1 MNIGFKNNKKVV
13 YFFVFIVFIVF
24 FIGIIKISLPSLF
37 FRVEEQLT
45 NSVHFIGDITK
56 YFKEKDEL
64 YRENQRL
71 KREIQNL
78 HIQITNLSYIKKENE
93 ILRNLL
99 SFKESY
105 TIKKWTVAKVIAYSP
120 ESMVKSFT
128 IDAGSKDGVKSGDIV
143 INNGYVVGMIGN
155 VYGNFSIVIPV
166 DDRNFKVMVRTSKT
180 GELCFYQGFEK
191 GKGHLKFVIP
201 DQDIRIGDTIVTD
214 AVSDN
219 IPAGI
224 PIGVIRNIS
233 QKEGE
238 FFRYVEVNLF
248 YKPTLLDYV
257 IVVSR

>member
-1 MNIGFKNNKKVV
+1 MNIGFKNSKKVV
-13 YFFVFIVFIVF
+13 YFIVILFSIIFLLVIVKTF
-24 FIGIIKISLPSLF
+24 LPSLI

-45 NSVHFIGDITK
+45 NSVHFIGDISN

-78 HIQITNLSYIKKENE
+78 HIQIVNLSYLRKENE
-93 ILRNLL
+93 VLRSLL

-105 TIKKWTVAKVIAYSP
+105 TIKKWTVGKVIAYSP
-120 ESMVKSFT
+120 ESMVRSFT
-128 IDAGSKDGVKSGDIV
+128 VDVGSKDGLKSGDIV
-143 INNGYVVGMIGN
+143 INNGYVVGMIGD
-155 VYGNFSIVIPV
+155 VYSNFSIVIPV

-191 GKGHLKFVIP
+191 GKGYLKFVRP
-201 DQDIRIGDTIVTD
+201 DQDVRIGDTIITD
-214 AVSDN
+214 VISDN

-238 FFRYVEVNLF
+238 FFRYVEVDLF